1 MKFITRQQIIDYYL
15 DLINMGQ
22 KLTEEQ
28 REILTY
34 MSQYEQASNNK

>member
-28 REILTY
+28 MEILTY
-34 MSQYEQASNNK
+34 ISQYEQASNNK